1 MNKNV
6 SFRIIGKLIK
16 FMPAFACACLCLFAT
31 AAFAQD
37 NTLTVRLDK
46 VPLTQAISKIE
57 GESRYLFMLGDGI
70 DAARQIVSVDAESQP
85 INQVLDQLVRGTG
98 LTYSVEGQNILLSV
112 KKDDSRPVR
121 ISGKVLDGNGFPVIG
136 AAVLVKG
143 TTIGVSTDLNGDYT
157 LQVPPPLKC
166 SPDSQLFG
174 LSDGR
179 GCRGKPYAGGL
190 HAPRRDAAGRCG
202 RRDGPRH
209 QALGEG
215 PVV

>member
-157 LQVPPPLKC
+157 LQVPPPPLEMQ
-166 SPDSQLFG
+166 SGQSIIWAIRRSR
-174 LSDGR
+174 LSWE
-179 GCRGKPYAGGL
+179 AV
-190 HAPRRDAAGRCG
+190 RRWTSRSAK
-202 RRDGPRH
+202 RRSRSRRSS
-209 QALGEG
+209 
-215 PVV
+215 